1 MDPDRPTPTST
12 PTDRASLD
20 DAALAILVRD
30 VAAGWSLPPQRLD
43 TLTWRDRVG
52 RGYRSGRGGSARWTR
67 RLFGGAAV
75 AVVAA
80 ISLLFA
86 AVWLPSQRADR
97 GTIGSSP
104 SPRESSSPMPSGNAA
119 PAASPLPQLVRNGD
133 LPTPSRI
140 MVQTGQGYHI
150 VDLASGTLGP
160 FVIQRGL
167 GPTTMLAR
175 PGGGWV
181 CICGEGQNVIR
192 LFAETVD
199 ADGVV
204 GPPKPLRDIVG
215 TLDPR
220 ASDAMQPGRAGVEVT
235 ASPDGRFALVGWVH
249 RDGAAGWRIGAD
261 VIDLETLATVASTDM
276 LLDESVVS
284 DGRPRNRF
292 APIVRLSPAGDRIL
306 LASQWFV
313 DDPGRTTSAGTDHWL
328 ASFDGRSIGT
338 LADAGSTTN
347 DTCLESASGFVDAE
361 STSDG
366 TVYYATCWSQTGAL
380 AVRRIAADGRPVSMT
395 EFPGSLAGFGGGTFA
410 PTSGDAFYSW
420 NPFDSVLSR
429 LDLGTG
435 KLSVGE
441 PQRPNKSGRTNPL
454 DDLIVVSADGTRVYT
469 LGIASSDPASSG
481 DSAGVFAFDAST
493 LAPLGHWAP
502 QANLTSIAVSDDGR
516 HVYAAAD
523 GGPSAAGDPAP
534 EFGASITAY
543 DTSDGSVAVVAGR
556 LMARDLSLGEHI
568 CR

>member
-1 MDPDRPTPTST
+1 MDPDRPT

-20 DAALAILVRD
+20 DAALAVLVREVTD
-30 VAAGWSLPPQRLD
+30 GWSLPPQRLD
-43 TLTWRDRVG
+43 ILTWRERVG
-52 RGYRSGRGGSARWTR
+52 RGHGSGNGESRARWTR
-67 RLFGGAAV
+67 RLFGAAAV

-86 AVWLPSQRADR
+86 VVWLPAQRADR
-97 GTIGSSP
+97 GTVGSSP
-104 SPRESSSPMPSGNAA
+104 SPGASSNPVPSGSAA
-119 PAASPLPQLVRNGD
+119 PAASPLPQLVRNGAM
-133 LPTPSRI
+133 PNPSRI
-140 MVQTGQGYHI
+140 VVQTGQGYHI
-150 VDLASGTLGP
+150 VDLATGVLGP
-160 FVIQRGL
+160 VVIQRGL
-167 GPTTMLAR
+167 GPTTLLAR

-181 CICGEGQNVIR
+181 CICGDGQNVIR
-192 LFAETVD
+192 LSAETVD

-204 GPPKPLRDIVG
+204 GAPRPIRDIVG
-215 TLDPR
+215 TVDPR
-220 ASDAMQPGRAGVEVT
+220 ESEAVQLHLSDVSAT
-235 ASPDGRFALVGWVH
+235 ASPDGRFALVGWVY
-249 RDGAAGWRIGAD
+249 RDGAAGWRIGAN
-261 VIDLETLATVASTDM
+261 VIDLQTLAPIASTDL
-276 LLDESVVS
+276 LLDEPVAV
-284 DGRPRNRF
+284 DGRSRIRF
-292 APIVRLSPAGDRIL
+292 APIVRLSPKGDRLL

-313 DDPGRTTSAGTDHWL
+313 DDLGRTTPGADHWL
-328 ASFDGRSIGT
+328 ASFDGRTIGV
-338 LADAGSTTN
+338 LAGADAATRNPCGEFDAGFIGGEPST
-347 DTCLESASGFVDAE
+347 
-361 STSDG
+361 DG
-366 TVYYATCWSQTGAL
+366 AVYYSACWSQTGAL
-380 AVRRIAADGRPVSMT
+380 AVNRIAADGRQVSST

-410 PTSGDAFYSW
+410 PLSGDAFYSW

-429 LDLGTG
+429 LDLRSG

-454 DDLIVVSADGTRVYT
+454 DDVIVLSADGTRVYT

-481 DSAGVFAFDAST
+481 DSAGVYAFDATT

-543 DTSDGSVAVVAGR
+543 DTSDGSVALVAGR
-556 LMARDLSLGEHI
+556 LLARDLSLGEHI